1 MGCKLNF
8 IVFGFTVFSCVM
20 CDDYLDGITYCENLL
35 TSLQNLEQEEHT
47 QNSDVDNAIIYV
59 KRKCN
64 EFKDACRNIQILSDI
79 KLLTINKDRIQ
90 KVLDIAK
97 ELPDLD
103 QTEEEMD
110 VLEIIKMCS

>member
-8 IVFGFTVFSCVM
+8 IVFGFTVFSRVVCN
-20 CDDYLDGITYCENLL
+20 DYLDGVTYCENLL
-35 TSLQNLEQEEHT
+35 ASLRNLEQEEHT

-64 EFKDACRNIQILSDI
+64 EFKDARKNIQIVSDL
-79 KLLTINKDRIQ
+79 KLITINKDKIQ
-90 KVLDIAK
+90 KTIDMAK

-103 QTEEEMD
+103 QMEEEMD